1 MNVQS
6 NLSQI
11 YQCNCF
17 GLLVTDN
24 EGKTFIC
31 WQGYEPKVVFLL
43 PLSYRV
49 FCIVSLFAYRFP
61 FLFSLL
67 GLIFPKGLPIKIIKL
82 PQDKIL

>member
-6 NLSQI
+6 NLSHI

-31 WQGYEPKVVFLL
+31 WQGL
-43 PLSYRV
+43 
-49 FCIVSLFAYRFP
+49 
-61 FLFSLL
+61 
-67 GLIFPKGLPIKIIKL
+67 
-82 PQDKIL
+82 